1 MRARRLLECF
11 QRKGRQERNSN
22 TSAFRN
28 VPGKNELC
36 SNSLQGISGNR
47 GIAFIENA
55 TPARAQSDSWGLRI
69 IGCKLGMFAAV
80 PNADADFWSIKTN
93 VFRPIAGE
101 LDGSNSS
108 QDAGECERLLYDSK
122 IS

>member
-1 MRARRLLECF
+1 MIARRLLECF
-11 QRKGRQERNSN
+11 QRNGRQERKSN
-22 TSAFRN
+22 TSAFRD

-47 GIAFIENA
+47 GIPFIENA
-55 TPARAQSDSWGLRI
+55 TPACAQSDSWGLRI

-80 PNADADFWSIKTN
+80 PNADGDFWSIEEQRLSPVT
-93 VFRPIAGE
+93 VE

-108 QDAGECERLLYDSK
+108 QDASECERLLDDSK